1 MSPVAGI
8 AIMSLVEAI
17 EKIGKT
23 FLDGDSKDNLTDV
36 LDALLGLFGLG
47 SDEKKCDAEEEK
59 EG

>member
-1 MSPVAGI
+1 MSPVTGI
-8 AIMSLVEAI
+8 AIISLVEAI

-36 LDALLGLFGLG
+36 LDALLGLFGIG
-47 SDEKKCDAEEEK
+47 SDEKCDHEEEK